1 MTKKARAGK
10 RNRIKVDLSSY
21 SYYLRGIGGIGKT
34 TMAYELGR
42 KLWGEDGMF
51 IIQLGKEDGVS
62 HLHDALYDEAS
73 TWAELDAIVS
83 DLVQYR
89 TSDFAETRMVCIDS
103 TDELFRIAEKEVVRL
118 HNAECALDK
127 RTKSINAAFGGYGKG
142 QDKAIDIVVDM
153 IWKLKDAGYGLFFIG
168 HTKVRTI
175 KDTLTETE
183 FDQLTTN
190 ISIKYDNAIKDKVY
204 VTATA
209 YVERDIDPKTKKV
222 TSEKRVISFRDQS
235 YAIDTKSRFTEITP
249 KIDFDTNEFIKAM
262 EDAIKAQIRIQAGF
276 TPTESQLNEMKKEEV
291 VQAEVASVEVSKE
304 QSIKYLMDNFGAMD
318 AELRAAVMST
328 LKENG
333 AAKFVDATPE
343 VLTKLVEMVRAK
355 LG

>member
-1 MTKKARAGK
+1 MAKARAGK

-42 KLWGEDGMF
+42 KLYGEDGMF

-62 HLHDALYDEAS
+62 HLHDALYDEAA
-73 TWAELDAIVS
+73 TWQQLDAIVN
-83 DLVQYR
+83 DLVTYR
-89 TSDFAETRMVCIDS
+89 TEDFKDTRMVCIDS

-142 QDKAIDIVVDM
+142 QDKAIDIVIDL

-209 YVERDIDPKTKKV
+209 YIERDIEPKTKKV
-222 TSEKRVISFRDQS
+222 ISEKRVISFRDQS
-235 YAIDTKSRFTEITP
+235 YAVDTKSRFTEITD
-249 KIDFDTNEFIKAM
+249 KIDFNTDAFIGAM
-262 EDAIKAQIRIQAGF
+262 EDAIKAQIRIQAGY
-276 TPTESQLNEMKKEEV
+276 TPTQTQIEEMKAEEITK
-291 VQAEVASVEVSKE
+291 AETAAVGVSKE
-304 QSIKYLMDNFGAMD
+304 ENIKYLMDNFGAMD
-318 AELRAAVMST
+318 AELRANVMST